1 MSITYSM
8 EQPDSLEGW
17 IAIKETPF
25 DDPDA
30 RTRLKFLVGW
40 NNAENKLAITC
51 HNVAKCKKRS
61 SDDDRSW
68 AGMFSFQDIRHA
80 HQQMSLVYP
89 QLEPYLP
96 VMPEE
101 MSTLWGY
108 LNYYMGTY
116 NNDTEVSE
124 TVVSDVETYLRVA
137 LDVCGKK
144 LVVDTLFMEDSST
157 DAYFEN
163 LNDLK
168 RRGYED
174 AVSRAADHL
183 KEVLALRAG
192 SINMLDM
199 LGVYEL
205 EGTAVEDL
213 LLAMVELFHYNLQPF
228 LDVREVAFIKR
239 QELQE
244 LVQDPDIGEGR
255 RSQYVKEYNEWQTQY
270 ETATDAILQLQIK
283 YFSEC
288 VDISTGMKE
297 RMLADKQKFGKAT
310 WDLHASGRLNRIEE
324 KVSGDT
330 LQMLRAKEKQFQ
342 TLRRKIKQEMAFL
355 EEGTNLKLELE
366 KLEQKYYSI
375 QIKLY
380 DVQLKVM
387 EEEEALCR
395 KQLGVIQKELKD
407 EEDTVMFYDACETPE
422 DLEDVDLPQFNNS
435 QADPRVT
442 QLKITLN
449 KIFRKRAFIR
459 NNKKMLIR
467 QKQDEEDAKRQQ
479 QDDVT
484 RHHAI
489 QMKRDQQKQE
499 EENRKEWR
507 DSERQK
513 ALDRLKNYKKKYP
526 SPVTIKPPRYQAP
539 GQRKRT
545 GSQPKETVQRTRKK
559 SPSSKSGQA
568 NVVASKSNNKPT
580 DGSSTTSM
588 VTPPA
593 PPPPPPYPPPGCTLP
608 PPPPPPPPSPQQPP
622 PPPPPPP
629 PPGLQTPAGFQ
640 PKLKPRKNSDRTKQE
655 QKTLGSIDPKDIVAA
670 RQHLKKPPEE
680 TRSGNLQGGGDPMTN
695 VLAQLKLGIKLK
707 PVQRSEESNVTS
719 LSDSNAK
726 LLTEALDRIKRRT
739 ETPSDDEDG
748 VDDLDEWES
757 SN

>member
-1 MSITYSM
+1 M

-25 DDPDA
+25 EDPDA

-61 SDDDRSW
+61 ADDDRSW
-68 AGMFSFQDIRHA
+68 AGMFSFRDIRHA

-89 QLEPYLP
+89 QLDPYLP

-116 NNDTEVSE
+116 NDDTDVSE
-124 TVVSDVETYLRVA
+124 TVVSDVETYLKVA

-183 KEVLALRAG
+183 KEVLSLRAG

-205 EGTAVEDL
+205 EDTAVEDL
-213 LLAMVELFHYNLQPF
+213 LMATVEHFHYNLQPF
-228 LDVREVAFIKR
+228 LDVREVAYIKR
-239 QELQE
+239 QELQD

-255 RSQYVKEYNEWQTQY
+255 RTQYVKEYNEWQSQY
-270 ETATDAILQLQIK
+270 ETATEAILQLQIK

-310 WDLHASGRLNRIEE
+310 WDLHGSSRLNRIEE
-324 KVSGDT
+324 RVSGDT
-330 LQMLRAKEKQFQ
+330 LQMLRAKEKHFQ
-342 TLRRKIKQEMAFL
+342 TQRRKIKQEMAFL
-355 EEGTNLKLELE
+355 DEGTNLKVELE

-380 DVQLKVM
+380 DVQLKIM
-387 EEEEALCR
+387 EEEEVLCK
-395 KQLGVIQKELKD
+395 KQLGVIQKELQD
-407 EEDTVMFYDACETPE
+407 EEDTVMFYDAYETPE
-422 DLEDVDLPQFNNS
+422 DLEDVDMPQYNS
-435 QADPRVT
+435 RADPRVT
-442 QLKITLN
+442 QLKMSLN

-459 NNKKMLIR
+459 NNKKMLVR

-479 QDDVT
+479 QDEVT

-489 QMKRDQQKQE
+489 QMRREQQKQE
-499 EENRKEWR
+499 EESRKDWR

-539 GQRKRT
+539 RQRKRT
-545 GSQPKETVQRTRKK
+545 GSQPKETVQSTRKK
-559 SPSSKSGQA
+559 SPSSKSGLA
-568 NVVASKSNNKPT
+568 NVAASKSSNKSS
-580 DGSSTTSM
+580 DGSSM

-593 PPPPPPYPPPGCTLP
+593 PPPPPRYPPPGCTLP
-608 PPPPPPPPSPQQPP
+608 PPPPPPPPPGPTLSLPP
-622 PPPPPPP
+622 PPPPLPLLVSKLHLQGNGHPP
-629 PPGLQTPAGFQ
+629 
-640 PKLKPRKNSDRTKQE
+640 KPRPRKSSDKTKQE
-655 QKTLGSIDPKDIVAA
+655 QQTLGSIDPKDIVAA

-680 TRSGNLQGGGDPMTN
+680 TRSGNIQGGGDPMTN
-695 VLAQLKLGIKLK
+695 ILAQLKLGIKLK
-707 PVQRSEESNVTS
+707 PVKQSEESAPHPNVTS
-719 LSDSNAK
+719 LSDNNAR
-726 LLTEALDRIKRRT
+726 LLMETLDRIKQRT
-739 ETPSDDEDG
+739 ETLSDDEDG
-748 VDDLDEWES
+748 NDDMDEWET
-757 SN
+757 NN

>member
-1 MSITYSM
+1 
-8 EQPDSLEGW
+8 
-17 IAIKETPF
+17 
-25 DDPDA
+25 
-30 RTRLKFLVGW
+30 
-40 NNAENKLAITC
+40 
-51 HNVAKCKKRS
+51 
-61 SDDDRSW
+61 
-68 AGMFSFQDIRHA
+68 
-80 HQQMSLVYP
+80 
-89 QLEPYLP
+89 
-96 VMPEE
+96 
-101 MSTLWGY
+101 
-108 LNYYMGTY
+108 
-116 NNDTEVSE
+116 
-124 TVVSDVETYLRVA
+124 
-137 LDVCGKK
+137 
-144 LVVDTLFMEDSST
+144 
-157 DAYFEN
+157 
-163 LNDLK
+163 
-168 RRGYED
+168 
-174 AVSRAADHL
+174 
-183 KEVLALRAG
+183 
-192 SINMLDM
+192 MLDM
-199 LGVYEL
+199 LGVYGL
-205 EGTAVEDL
+205 EDTAVEDL

-297 RMLADKQKFGKAT
+297 RMLSDKQKFGKAT

-324 KVSGDT
+324 RVSGDT

-467 QKQDEEDAKRQQ
+467 QKQDEEDAKRQH

-588 VTPPA
+588 
-593 PPPPPPYPPPGCTLP
+593 
-608 PPPPPPPPSPQQPP
+608 
-622 PPPPPPP
+622 
-629 PPGLQTPAGFQ
+629 
-640 PKLKPRKNSDRTKQE
+640 PKPKPRKNSDRMKQE